1 MNFYKSFKITIFLVT
16 GILLACSPDQQQ
28 QKNTNNI
35 QMQQGLKVYIDPVT
49 GEFLD
54 AAPQG
59 YNSPDSKSAKNN
71 QTNANLN
78 ATQNVTT
85 APEEKDSSTPGGG
98 TFIKMPKK

>member
-1 MNFYKSFKITIFLVT
+1 
-16 GILLACSPDQQQ
+16 
-28 QKNTNNI
+28 
-35 QMQQGLKVYIDPVT
+35 MQQGLKVYIDPVT